1 MKRAVMIAAGLSAL
15 GVLVACN
22 GMGSGGKPE
31 TTAPD
36 FDVITDAQLKS
47 TMWQFAHGVRTL
59 QTILGEDGT
68 VDREQQAEVL
78 HVLEQMIAAAD
89 ALGPEPVAT
98 GHPRVEH
105 NIARFREKL
114 VIARNSAAMVPPR
127 YYLVGNIS
135 GTCLACHGGD

>member
-1 MKRAVMIAAGLSAL
+1 MKRAMMIAAGLCAFGAL
-15 GVLVACN
+15 MACS
-22 GMGSGGKPE
+22 GMGFDGKRE
-31 TTAPD
+31 TNAPD
-36 FDVITDAQLKS
+36 FDVITDVQLKS

-59 QTILGEDGT
+59 QTILGKDGT

-78 HVLEQMIAAAD
+78 HVLDQMIAVAD
-89 ALGPEPVAT
+89 ALGPEPVAP

-114 VIARNSAAMVPPR
+114 VIARNSAEMVPPR

-135 GTCLACHGGD
+135 GTCLACHGGE